1 MVLWDG
7 SVHRWVG
14 DEHPPC
20 CLVSAID
27 DGTGRCLVARVFPFE
42 SSEGYLWVL
51 RRMVREYGISPSIYQ
66 DRLAAELHRAGIT
79 DRERSNLFLEASSAK
94 VQVEV
99 RQFLDGS
106 NFLDIPFSSYD
117 NNLVIGSLKLTA

>member
-1 MVLWDG
+1 MVLWVG

-14 DEHPPC
+14 DEHPPY

-27 DGTGRCLVARVFPFE
+27 DGTGRFLVARVFPFE

-51 RRMVREYGISPSIYQ
+51 RRMVKEYGISPSIYQ

-79 DRERSNLFLEASSAK
+79 DRERSNLFLEASSA
-94 VQVEV
+94 
-99 RQFLDGS
+99 
-106 NFLDIPFSSYD
+106 N
-117 NNLVIGSLKLTA
+117 A